1 MNGRKTRFLVLLLA
15 LAAIAFTAVAQ
26 PVDGALTAGLPSAG
40 QVSAG
45 QALRFE
51 YTVSETSAV
60 AIQAAGDTL
69 QPTLRVLSGGVD
81 VAAESNIT
89 GQTAVSLNAVLQ
101 PGTYVVE
108 VAGANGTS
116 GQVVVAVQR
125 ETAITPVGLV
135 TGIATEGLVNDSA
148 PAALYEFGNL
158 AEAAYLYVE
167 SRLPEWGVNVL
178 ITNVETGQ
186 IVGQSLSDVLGARFR
201 FAPGTS
207 TYQVLVSASGAGVEE
222 PFSVCVA
229 LVSAGG
235 CEGPVTTTEVNTPQ
249 PVATEEVTAGG
260 CTVTPNVAG
269 GVNIRQSAS
278 TGSIIVGALPGSA
291 VATVLGIAP
300 DNSFY
305 NIQFNNITGWVAA
318 SVVNTAGD
326 CANVATVNPPPVIA
340 PPTATP
346 PPTFT
351 PVPATHTP
359 EPPSGPCLITITSP
373 TFVYTTTIELV
384 DYLYDQVQSGEL
396 VPVGRT
402 ADGAWYKTNY
412 GNAWLPTRVI
422 GSTVSRSGNCNN
434 LPVVTP

>member
-1 MNGRKTRFLVLLLA
+1 MNGRKTRFIILLLT

-26 PVDGALTAGLPSAG
+26 PVDGELTPGIPSAG

-51 YTVSETSAV
+51 YTVSATSAA

-69 QPTLRVLSGGVD
+69 QPTLRVLSGGV
-81 VAAESNIT
+81 VLASEANLTGLTAA
-89 GQTAVSLNAVLQ
+89 SLNVVLQ

-125 ETAITPVGLV
+125 ETPITPVGLV
-135 TGIATEGLVNDSA
+135 TGIATEGLVNDST
-148 PAALYEFGNL
+148 PAALYEFGGL

-167 SRLPEWGVNVL
+167 SRLPEWGVNIL

-201 FAPGTS
+201 FAPSNS
-207 TYQVLVSASGAGVEE
+207 TYHVLVSASGAGVEE
-222 PFSVCVA
+222 PFNICVA
-229 LVSAGG
+229 LVSTGG
-235 CEGPVTTTEVNTPQ
+235 CEGPVTTVEQPDSPQ
-249 PVATEEVTAGG
+249 PVATEEVAAGG
-260 CTVTPNVAG
+260 CTVTPNVSG

-278 TGSIIVGALPGSA
+278 TGSIVVGALPGSG

-326 CANVATVNPPPVIA
+326 CANVATVNPPQIIA

-346 PPTFT
+346 PPTNT
-351 PVPATHTP
+351 PQPTP
-359 EPPSGPCLITITSP
+359 EPPSGPCLITVTSP

-402 ADGAWYKTNY
+402 SDGAWYKTNY
-412 GNAWLPTRVI
+412 ANAWLPTHVI
-422 GSTVSRSGNCNN
+422 GHTVSRSGNCNN
-434 LPVVTP
+434 LPVVSP

>member
-1 MNGRKTRFLVLLLA
+1 
-15 LAAIAFTAVAQ
+15 
-26 PVDGALTAGLPSAG
+26 VDGALTAGLPSAG

-51 YTVSETSAV
+51 YTVSATSAV
-60 AIQAAGDTL
+60 ALQAAGDSL

-81 VAAESNIT
+81 VAAEANLT
-89 GQTAVSLNAVLQ
+89 GQTAVALNVVLQ

-108 VAGANGTS
+108 VAGANGTA

-125 ETAITPVGLV
+125 ETPITPVGLV
-135 TGIATEGLVNDSA
+135 AGIATDGLVNDGT
-148 PAALYEFGNL
+148 PAALYEFGGL

-201 FAPGTS
+201 FAPSTS

-222 PFSVCVA
+222 PFTVCVA
-229 LVSAGG
+229 LASAGG
-235 CEGPVTTTEVNTPQ
+235 CEGPIVTVEAGTPQPDTPQ
-249 PVATEEVTAGG
+249 PVATEEVTVGG

-278 TGSIIVGALPGSA
+278 TGSIVVGALPGSG

-318 SVVNTAGD
+318 SVVTASGD
-326 CANVATVNPPPVIA
+326 CANLATVNPPPVIA

-346 PPTFT
+346 PPTNT
-351 PVPATHTP
+351 PIPPTHTP
-359 EPPSGPCLITITSP
+359 EPPSGPCLITVNSP
-373 TFVYTTTIELV
+373 TNVYTTTIEVV
-384 DYLYDQVQSGEL
+384 DYLYDQLQSGEL
-396 VPVGRT
+396 IPVGRT

-412 GNAWLPTRVI
+412 ANSWLPTHVI
-422 GSTVSRSGNCNN
+422 GHTVSRSGNCNN
-434 LPVVTP
+434 LPVVSP

>member
-15 LAAIAFTAVAQ
+15 LAAVVFTAGAQ
-26 PVDGALTAGLPSAG
+26 PVDGELTVGLPWAGEVNAGLP
-40 QVSAG
+40 
-45 QALRFE
+45 LRFE

-81 VAAESNIT
+81 VAAEANLT
-89 GQTAVSLNAVLQ
+89 GQPAILLNAVLQ
-101 PGTYVVE
+101 PGSYVVE
-108 VAGANGTS
+108 VAGANGTA
-116 GQVVVAVQR
+116 GQVVVFVQR
-125 ETAITPVGLV
+125 ATPITPVGLV
-135 TGIATEGLVNDSA
+135 TGIATDGLVNDST

-178 ITNVETGQ
+178 IKNVETGQ

-201 FAPGTS
+201 FAPGS
-207 TYQVLVSASGAGVEE
+207 SNYQVLVSASGASVEE

-229 LVSAGG
+229 LVSTGG
-235 CEGPVTTTEVNTPQ
+235 CEGPVTTTDGNSPQ
-249 PVATEEVTAGG
+249 PVATEEVVTGG

-278 TGSIIVGALPGSA
+278 TGSIIVGALPGNG
-291 VATVLGIAP
+291 VASVLGIAP
-300 DNSFY
+300 DNSFF
-305 NIQFNNITGWVAA
+305 NIEFNAIRGWVAA
-318 SVVNTAGD
+318 SVVTTAGD
-326 CANVATVNPPPVIA
+326 CAALPTINPPAVIA

-351 PVPATHTP
+351 PVPPTHTP

-373 TFVYTTTIELV
+373 TYVYTTTIELV

-402 ADGAWYKTNY
+402 SDGAWYKTNY
-412 GNAWLPTRVI
+412 ANAWLPTRVI